1 MYKIGSYQY
10 VFRPCHPS
18 AELRSLDS
26 WSKCTAD
33 VQSARYGPD
42 GISREYRR
50 ERSKIPLSRRYLR
63 NVAQCT
69 VERPSKRPSSYMP
82 KLYTDHLNSYIRKKH
97 AETSADGCRLCQ
109 VQLLSATAA
118 HRCFLRG
125 SFRAPTEGGEASTG
139 LLPALLCLSPPP
151 IMKWGRRQTGTTEC
165 RWSLRWLVSV
175 APPCRGW
182 CRGTAR
188 GEPGSGGHDP
198 HRHTGLVSR
207 RGTVIAPTL
216 GLGPC
221 GACNP
226 A

>member
-1 MYKIGSYQY
+1 VVKTEDRRDEDAWRRWVRGDQDTTRQRSTCSRPQSSPLNLITCNAVKEAARRSPMYQIGSYQY

-18 AELRSLDS
+18 AELRSLDT

-109 VQLLSATAA
+109 VQLLSATTA

-139 LLPALLCLSPPP
+139 
-151 IMKWGRRQTGTTEC
+151 
-165 RWSLRWLVSV
+165 
-175 APPCRGW
+175 
-182 CRGTAR
+182 
-188 GEPGSGGHDP
+188 
-198 HRHTGLVSR
+198 
-207 RGTVIAPTL
+207 
-216 GLGPC
+216 
-221 GACNP
+221 
-226 A
+226 